1 MKKLFLMTLVSIVS
15 VFCTGCVKF
24 SYDIQIDDKDK
35 VTISELK
42 QVKFPPLSSET
53 FQRDLKKDLGPI
65 VSKYIDAGYE
75 VDLTFADKDGN
86 SGFVIKRKGLSFLD
100 ASENMPKGFKNND
113 KNSFV
118 VKRGLLK
125 RFYKLHLVYT
135 LEDAVNEAA
144 TEAQNLKLASR
155 AFIKYKDVLNKF
167 AMSTTKTIDPVS
179 GNVLV
184 TTKYAGGNVVLSQ
197 YDSLAASGGFQEQAS
212 PQAELTIKIPVK
224 ATKHNA
230 SKVISDTEY
239 KWILLDESQP
249 VEIIIEYEKYDF
261 STIAM
266 IFSILVIGI
275 GAVLLAQK
283 LRAEDPVQG
292 L

>member
-1 MKKLFLMTLVSIVS
+1 M
-15 VFCTGCVKF
+15 KF

-155 AFIKYKDVLNKF
+155 AFIKYKDVLNKI

>member
-1 MKKLFLMTLVSIVS
+1 M
-15 VFCTGCVKF
+15 
-24 SYDIQIDDKDK
+24 
-35 VTISELK
+35 
-42 QVKFPPLSSET
+42 
-53 FQRDLKKDLGPI
+53 
-65 VSKYIDAGYE
+65 YE
-75 VDLTFADKDGN
+75 
-86 SGFVIKRKGLSFLD
+86 GFVIKRKGLSFLD

-155 AFIKYKDVLNKF
+155 AFIRYKDVLNKI

-230 SKVISDTEY
+230 SRVISDTEY
-239 KWILLDESQP
+239 QWVFLDESQP
-249 VEIIIEYEKYDF
+249 VDIVIEYEKYDF

-275 GAVLLAQK
+275 GAMLLAQK